1 MTARRLHFGLN
12 AHPENTPGH
21 YGARAILGSYRD
33 KNPIDIV
40 GNRQDGDGP
49 LFGVLVSLLNDAGG
63 LKIAQARVRALLD
76 TWQMSS
82 SESKLF
88 TLVDN
93 DMMTMVAN
101 TNGSHGYLYL
111 SAWLKPEAFNLEGA
125 EWSGSD
131 DPPEAGTTVETS
143 VWEKPI
149 TVLSSLNLH
158 GHHFLT
164 FLTGRPVDVSK
175 ASSIDPRVPPLAV
188 GLTVGNELR

>member
-1 MTARRLHFGLN
+1 MTTRRLDWGLN
-12 AHPENTPGH
+12 AHPEDSPGCW
-21 YGARAILGSYRD
+21 GARAILQSGS
-33 KNPIDIV
+33 NPIDIV
-40 GNRQDGDGP
+40 GNRQDADGP
-49 LFGVLVSLLNDAGG
+49 LFGVLASLLNDAGG
-63 LKIAQARVRALLD
+63 LKVAQARVRELQN

-101 TNGSHGYLYL
+101 TNGSHGYLYI
-111 SAWLKPEAFNLEGA
+111 SAWLKAETFNLEGA

-131 DPPEAGTTVETS
+131 EPPEAGATVETS
-143 VWEKPI
+143 VWKRPVK
-149 TVLSSLNLH
+149 VLTSINLH
-158 GHHFLT
+158 GHRFLT

-175 ASSIDPRVPPLAV
+175 ATSIDPRVPKLAV

>member
-1 MTARRLHFGLN
+1 MNNQIWGLN
-12 AHPENTPGH
+12 AHPEDSPA
-21 YGARAILGSYRD
+21 YWGARAILTSG
-33 KNPIDIV
+33 KNPIDFV
-40 GNRQDGDGP
+40 PNRQSGGGD
-49 LFGVLVSLLNDAGG
+49 LFSVLASLLNDAGG

-82 SESKLF
+82 RESKLF

-101 TNGSHGYLYL
+101 TNGSYGYLYI
-111 SAWLKPEAFNLEGA
+111 SAWLKPETFDLSDAKWGG
-125 EWSGSD
+125 SGE
-131 DPPEAGTTVETS
+131 PPEAGATVETS
-143 VWEKPI
+143 VWGKPI

-175 ASSIDPRVPPLAV
+175 ADSIDPRVPKLAV
-188 GLTVGNELR
+188 GLTVGNELC

>member
-1 MTARRLHFGLN
+1 MTARRLHWGLN
-12 AHPENTPGH
+12 AHPESTPGCW
-21 YGARAILGSYRD
+21 GARAILTSG

-40 GNRQDGDGP
+40 ANRQDADGP
-49 LFGVLVSLLNDAGG
+49 LFGVLASLLNDAGG
-63 LKIAQARVRALLD
+63 LKVAQARVRALRN

-93 DMMTMVAN
+93 DMMKMVAN

-111 SAWLKPEAFNLEGA
+111 SAWLKAETFDVSEAKWGGTSE
-125 EWSGSD
+125 
-131 DPPEAGTTVETS
+131 PPEVGDTVETS

-149 TVLSSLNLH
+149 TVLSSINLK
-158 GHHFLT
+158 GHRFLT

-175 ASSIDPRVPPLAV
+175 ADSIDPRVPPLAV